1 MLRYLALH
9 EANNTQL
16 CCRIADF
23 AAFIATVTIV
33 LNFLDTSYH
42 HKTDVHQQDEAD
54 KNLV

>member
-16 CCRIADF
+16 CCRTADF
-23 AAFIATVTIV
+23 AAFVATVTIV

-54 KNLV
+54 